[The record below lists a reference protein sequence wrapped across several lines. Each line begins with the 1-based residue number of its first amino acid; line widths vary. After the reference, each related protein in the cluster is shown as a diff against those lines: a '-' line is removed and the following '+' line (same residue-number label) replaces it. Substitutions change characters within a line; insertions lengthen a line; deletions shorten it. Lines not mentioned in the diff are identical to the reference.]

1 MSKEKKR
8 EQLLSL
14 LGDLPERKGVTVT
27 KLNEE
32 EREHYILECLL
43 MDFGEAEK
51 VPAYFVRPK
60 NTVMKRPAVL
70 FNHSHGGQYDQGKA
84 ELLDSSPYLQKPSFA
99 EELTRMGYSVLC
111 MDMWGFGERQG
122 KTESELFKEMLWNGQ
137 VMWGMMLY
145 DSIGGIDYLVARE
158 DVDESRIA
166 TLGMS
171 MGGLMTWWLAALDER
186 IRVCID
192 IAGQVEAKSLIRQRG
207 LDHHGFYSYVPG
219 LLKAFETA
227 DIQSLIVP
235 RPHLSLVGD
244 QDRLTPY
251 EGLGIIDERLKTL
264 YAEAGKPKQWQ
275 MSRYPCGHKETVGM
289 RHELREFLKHYL

>member
-8 EQLLSL
+8 DQLLSL
-14 LGDLPERKGVTVT
+14 LGDLPERKGVLAT
-27 KLNEE
+27 KLKEE
-32 EREHYILECLL
+32 EREHYILEYLL
-43 MDFGEAEK
+43 LNFGETEK

-60 NTVMKRPAVL
+60 RAQGQQPAVL
-70 FNHSHGGQYDQGKA
+70 FNHSHGGQYDRGKA
-84 ELLDSSPYLQKPSFA
+84 ELLESSPYLQNPSFA
-99 EELTRMGYSVLC
+99 EELTQMGYSALC

-145 DSIGGIDYLVARE
+145 DSLCGIDYLTSRE
-158 DVDESRIA
+158 DVDNSRIA

-171 MGGLMTWWLAALDER
+171 MGGLMAWWLAALDER
-186 IRVCID
+186 VRVCID
-192 IAGQVEAKSLIRQRG
+192 IAAQVDAQSLIRQRG

-219 LLKAFETA
+219 LLKTFETA

-251 EGLGIIDERLKTL
+251 DGLGVIDERLKVL
-264 YAEAGKPKQWQ
+264 YEKEGKSAHWR
-275 MSRYPCGHKETVGM
+275 MSRYPCGHKETAGM
-289 RHELREFLKHYL
+289 RQELRIFLQNYL